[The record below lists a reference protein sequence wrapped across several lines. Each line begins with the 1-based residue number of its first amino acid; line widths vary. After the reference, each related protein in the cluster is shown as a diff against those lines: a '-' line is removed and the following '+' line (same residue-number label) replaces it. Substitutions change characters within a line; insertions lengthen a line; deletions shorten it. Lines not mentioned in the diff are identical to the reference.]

1 MGGLRSGLL
10 IDINSV
16 GYIIALQN
24 RNKENDMTTA
34 TQRLF
39 ARIEARYDNV
49 DFAAHYT
56 IGALKGYMEILAE
69 KFPEVEQHISQM
81 EDFMEGNQ

>member
-1 MGGLRSGLL
+1 
-10 IDINSV
+10 
-16 GYIIALQN
+16 
-24 RNKENDMTTA
+24 MTTA

-56 IGALKGYMEILAE
+56 LGALKGYMEILAE
-69 KFPEVEQHISQM
+69 KFPEVEQHIASM
-81 EDFMEGNQ
+81 EDFMEQRVIDTIEHFFSPDEIKSQVVIRDARR